1 MRAKSGKVYI
11 VGSGPGDPE
20 LITVKAANAL
30 KKADVIIYDFL
41 ANTGLL
47 KLARIRAEK
56 ICVGKTDGLHLLEQ
70 GAINRLLHKKAR
82 QGNIVVRLKGGDPLV
97 FSRGVE
103 EALYL
108 RRKGIVFEIVQG
120 ITSAFAAPESFG
132 IPLTRKGKYSS
143 VAVLTGRKSNGE
155 ALDAPRCDTLVYLMA
170 VANIDNVVRAI
181 LKSGRDRK
189 TPCAFVERATT
200 GDERIVTGSLAS
212 IARKAK
218 EELVR
223 SPAVF
228 IVGEVVK
235 YGRQIYEHKYK
246 NPSTGSEFLS

>member
-1 MRAKSGKVYI
+1 MRDKKGKVYM
-11 VGSGPGDPE
+11 VGAGPGDPE
-20 LITVKAANAL
+20 LITVKAARAL

-41 ANTGLL
+41 ANAGLL
-47 KLARIRAEK
+47 TLAKRTAER
-56 ICVGKTDGLHLLEQ
+56 ICVGKADGLHLLEQ
-70 GAINRLLHKKAR
+70 GAINRLLHEKAQR
-82 QGNIVVRLKGGDPLV
+82 GNIVVRLKGGDPLV

-155 ALDAPRCDTLVYLMA
+155 ALDAPQCDTLVYLMA

-181 LKSGRDRK
+181 LKSGRDKK
-189 TPCAFVERATT
+189 TLCAFIEKATT
-200 GDERIVTGSLAS
+200 GGERIVTGNLAN

-218 EELVR
+218 KELIK

-235 YGRQIYEHKYK
+235 YGRRIYEHKYK
-246 NPSTGSEFLS
+246 NR